1 MRIVSMRTKYC
12 PAQISVTDKI
22 MSHGGIVRAVMIAH
36 NAGRVPCAAP
46 GVAAGARW
54 RVISDAKK
62 APPKRG
68 LKVRYAKAGAED
80 IPPSILLDQTQC
92 VVVPVADTACRMA
105 AAMPRAA
112 PKLQPQADALLCFL
126 VKVYPASKSCHWP
139 WWTALRAA
147 GVPIVAS
154 WIDAPFNH
162 DGSEPSSTEWAEHW
176 ERCCREAAEADIALM
191 YACAE
196 ERQNGALI
204 EVGAALGAGKQV
216 YLVSPH
222 DWSWKHHPRVRVFDT
237 LEAAIVA
244 IMAGTAGERARQGRP
259 RDRLSYN

>member
-1 MRIVSMRTKYC
+1 
-12 PAQISVTDKI
+12 
-22 MSHGGIVRAVMIAH
+22 MIAH

-112 PKLQPQADALLCFL
+112 PKLQPQADALFCFL
-126 VKVYPASKSCHWP
+126 VKVYPASKSKHALFWQ
-139 WWTALRAA
+139 ALRAA

-162 DGSEPSSTEWAEHW
+162 NGSDLSADEWVEHW
-176 ERCCREAAEADIALM
+176 EKCCREASETDIVLM
-191 YACAE
+191 FACAE
-196 ERQNGALI
+196 ERQNGALL
-204 EVGAALGAGKQV
+204 EVGSALGAGRQV
-216 YLVSPH
+216 FLVSPH
-222 DWSWKHHPRVRVFDT
+222 AWSWKHHPRVRVFDT
-237 LEAAIVA
+237 LEAAVTA
-244 IMAGTAGERARQGRP
+244 IMAAAAGERARQAA
-259 RDRLSYN
+259 

>member
-1 MRIVSMRTKYC
+1 
-12 PAQISVTDKI
+12 

-46 GVAAGARW
+46 GMAAGAALARYFGC
-54 RVISDAKK
+54 KK
-62 APPKRG
+62 SPAE
-68 LKVRYAKAGAED
+68 VRYAKAGAED

-147 GVPIVAS
+147 GVPIAAS
-154 WIDAPFNH
+154 WLDQPFNH
-162 DGSEPSSTEWAEHW
+162 DGSEPSADHW
-176 ERCCREAAEADIALM
+176 SQLLARGR
-191 YACAE
+191 
-196 ERQNGALI
+196 
-204 EVGAALGAGKQV
+204 
-216 YLVSPH
+216 
-222 DWSWKHHPRVRVFDT
+222 WSIDG
-237 LEAAIVA
+237 L
-244 IMAGTAGERARQGRP
+244 AR
-259 RDRLSYN
+259 RLRT